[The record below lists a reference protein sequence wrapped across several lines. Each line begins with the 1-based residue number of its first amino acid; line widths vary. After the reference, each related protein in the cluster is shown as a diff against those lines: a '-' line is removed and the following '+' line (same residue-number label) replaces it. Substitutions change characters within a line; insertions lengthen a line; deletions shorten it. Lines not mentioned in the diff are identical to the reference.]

1 MLQKNKNNKKVALSL
16 ICSCRSF
23 LLCQMKSITYTG
35 IYPGWVKIRMFY
47 IQSSAPSERDICWLC
62 PPSPVPCPCWRGHWG
77 STTVMWCVG
86 ARPGCSQTSPQIQ
99 QNLLSP
105 PVPLPWP
112 FYSHPRGDFAVIE
125 ENRSFSCP
133 SHTAAVQAPSEW
145 DIMPWLLFTA
155 IKLCWQLH
163 KFFPWGILHLLASNR
178 QNLVCFQSILE
189 GFIRHHKHA
198 PKSDTMVSSGKVSN
212 LMET

>member
-47 IQSSAPSERDICWLC
+47 MQSSVPLEGDICWLC
-62 PPSPVPCPCWRGHWG
+62 PPLPSALSLLEGTLKEHHCHVMCWCSPWLLPD
-77 STTVMWCVG
+77 T
-86 ARPGCSQTSPQIQ
+86 PQIQ

-105 PVPLPWP
+105 PVPFPGI
-112 FYSHPRGDFAVIE
+112 SHDLFTATPAVMLLLLRRTGPPPAALTLLE
-125 ENRSFSCP
+125 FKHLLSGTSC
-133 SHTAAVQAPSEW
+133 HG
-145 DIMPWLLFTA
+145 LLFTA

-163 KFFPWGILHLLASNR
+163 KFFSWGKDPASLI
-178 QNLVCFQSILE
+178 Q
-189 GFIRHHKHA
+189 
-198 PKSDTMVSSGKVSN
+198 
-212 LMET
+212 

>member
-1 MLQKNKNNKKVALSL
+1 MFLQKFSALSNEKHYLHGDLPRMGKNQDVLHPELCSLRKGHLLIVSPLPSALSL
-16 ICSCRSF
+16 LEGTLREHHCHVMCWCSPWLLPDIPPDPAEPALTTSSSSMTF
-23 LLCQMKSITYTG
+23 LQ
-35 IYPGWVKIRMFY
+35 PPQGWFCCYWGEQVLLLPLSHCC
-47 IQSSAPSERDICWLC
+47 SSGTFW
-62 PPSPVPCPCWRGHWG
+62 
-77 STTVMWCVG
+77 
-86 ARPGCSQTSPQIQ
+86 
-99 QNLLSP
+99 
-105 PVPLPWP
+105 
-112 FYSHPRGDFAVIE
+112 
-125 ENRSFSCP
+125 
-133 SHTAAVQAPSEW
+133 W

>member
-1 MLQKNKNNKKVALSL
+1 MFLQKFSALSNEKHYLHGDLPRMGKNQDVLHPELCSLRKGHLL
-16 ICSCRSF
+16 IVS
-23 LLCQMKSITYTG
+23 
-35 IYPGWVKIRMFY
+35 
-47 IQSSAPSERDICWLC
+47 
-62 PPSPVPCPCWRGHWG
+62 PSPVPCPCWRGHRG

-112 FYSHPRGDFAVIE
+112 FYGHPSGDFAVIE

-163 KFFPWGILHLLASNR
+163 KFFPWGMLHLLASNR